1 MRIGSTLGRGWVRLG
16 QVEVVLSIAARRR
29 LKWLDY

>member
-1 MRIGSTLGRGWVRLG
+1 MRIGSTIGRGWVRLG
-16 QVEVVLSIAARRR
+16 RVEAGLSMAARRR